1 MDLGNIIKQMNAD
14 GAFRSIS
21 ANPFAQFG
29 TNVRRY
35 VGAEILPERLVN
47 ENTYR
52 EDLVR
57 YRTVIAGDAGRFAP
71 AQKKGS
77 VSTAGQFLVELGTQ
91 DILIEITG
99 KEYDQIVQMS
109 LRGNDVDVASFI
121 AQLVDL
127 KVNRALVEKT
137 EVQRWQALVDA
148 EVVRAGANG
157 YSETVSYPDPSGHRA
172 AAGGD
177 WTSDAYDPMDDII
190 AQHQLLASKG
200 FNTSRIITSTQVVST
215 LAKNAKVS
223 SRTGTLQVV
232 GGSLVSAGG
241 FATMNS
247 INQMLQSNGLPVI
260 ETYDAT
266 YRTEDGTM
274 HRFLPETAMLF
285 VAQGG
290 QDPVSFQFEDETR
303 VVSNPLGYTAIGRPA
318 GQSEPGRVINVEQFK
333 NKPPRVV
340 AEGSQESLPVITESE
355 AIAVIHTIDVT
366 P

>member
-14 GAFRSIS
+14 GAFASIS

-35 VGAEILPERLVN
+35 VGADVLPERLVS
-47 ENTYR
+47 ENAYR

-57 YRTVIAGDAGRFAP
+57 YKTVIAGDAPRYSP
-71 AQKKGS
+71 AQKKGGADF
-77 VSTAGQFLVELGTQ
+77 AGQFLVELGTQ

-99 KEYDQIVQMS
+99 REYDQIVQMS
-109 LRGNDVDVASFI
+109 LRGNDVDVAATI
-121 AQLVDL
+121 TQLVDL
-127 KVNRALVEKT
+127 KVNRALIEKT
-137 EVQRWQALVDA
+137 EVQRFQALVDA
-148 EVVRAGANG
+148 SVTRVGQNG
-157 YSETVSYPDPSGHRA
+157 YSETIAYTDPASHRVS
-172 AAGGD
+172 AGGD

-190 AQHQLLASKG
+190 AQHELLASKG
-200 FNTSRIITSTQVVST
+200 YQTSKILTSTKVVST
-215 LAKNAKVS
+215 LAKNAKIS

-232 GGSLVSAGG
+232 GGSLVAAGG

-266 YRTEDGTM
+266 YRTEDGTLN
-274 HRFLPETAMLF
+274 RFLDEDAMLF

-290 QDPVSFQFEDETR
+290 QDPVVFTFEDQSR

-318 GQSEPGRVINVEQFK
+318 GQSNPGRVITVEQFT

-340 AEGSQESLPVITESE
+340 AEGSQESLPVITEPE
-355 AIAVIHTIDVT
+355 AIAVIKDITT
-366 P
+366 A